1 MTRSSTH
8 RIACLQQAQVRR
20 PDDKR
25 IRRALAEAK
34 RIEKKGSHR

>member
-1 MTRSSTH
+1 MKSSNTH

-20 PDDKR
+20 PDDRR
-25 IRRALAEAK
+25 IRRAIAEQK